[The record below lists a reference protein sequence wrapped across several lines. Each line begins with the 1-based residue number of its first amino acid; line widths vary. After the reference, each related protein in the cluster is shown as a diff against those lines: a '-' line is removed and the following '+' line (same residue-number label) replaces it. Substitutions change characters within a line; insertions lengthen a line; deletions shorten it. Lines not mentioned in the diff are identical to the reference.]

1 MEETIK
7 ILIADD
13 HPLMRQGLRVII
25 EAQPDLE
32 LVGEASNGEQAVQQ
46 ALVAAS

>member
-1 MEETIK
+1 MPETIK

-46 ALVAAS
+46 VLVAAS